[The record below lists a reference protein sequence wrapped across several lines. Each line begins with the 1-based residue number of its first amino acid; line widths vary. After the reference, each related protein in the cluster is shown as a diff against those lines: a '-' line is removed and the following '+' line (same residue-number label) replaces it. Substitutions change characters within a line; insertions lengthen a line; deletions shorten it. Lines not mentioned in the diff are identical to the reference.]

1 MVMDLIGDVVPSIG
15 EYIEFSDYSSLYEQ
29 GTIYLHEAFLREIDG
44 ETCIFVVENDVLKKR
59 VVQTGSRMDAY
70 VELLGAP
77 IGPEDRLAFPY
88 DKNCREGSTVEDAQ
102 TNYYFG
108 W

>member
-1 MVMDLIGDVVPSIG
+1 M
-15 EYIEFSDYSSLYEQ
+15 
-29 GTIYLHEAFLREIDG
+29 REIDG
-44 ETCIFVVENDVLKKR
+44 ETCIFVVENDVLVKR
-59 VVQTGSRMDAY
+59 VVHTGSRMDAY

-88 DKNCREGSTVEDAQ
+88 DKNCKEGNTVEDAQ
-102 TNYYFG
+102 MNYYYG